1 MSVLWLIL
9 ISLHLVA
16 AVTWIGGM
24 LFLSLV
30 LAPLLRQADE
40 QSAFR
45 VLFSMAAGRFRLV
58 VRPAI
63 VILLITGPLL
73 LEARGLSLTEPSSW
87 PAVLWVKAVFV
98 GLLLLFTVLHDLL
111 LGPRVLRM
119 GSQPGASRTARDL
132 ALLTAS
138 RLVPRLAL
146 LTALVVL
153 VAAAVLAR
161 SI

>member
-1 MSVLWLIL
+1 MSVAWLIL

-30 LAPLLRQADE
+30 LAPLLRHAGD
-40 QSAFR
+40 QSGLRA
-45 VLFSMAAGRFRLV
+45 LFTAAARRFRPV
-58 VRPAI
+58 VRLAI
-63 VILLITGPLL
+63 VMLLVTGPLL
-73 LEARGLSLTEPSSW
+73 LDARGLSVTEPSSW
-87 PAVLWVKAVFV
+87 PAVLWVKLAFV
-98 GLLLLFTVLHDLL
+98 GLLLLFTLLHDLL

-119 GSQPGASRTARDL
+119 GSQPDATKTAQDL
-132 ALLTAS
+132 FLLTAS

-146 LTALVVL
+146 LTALGVL

>member
-1 MSVLWLIL
+1 MSVAWLIL
-9 ISLHLVA
+9 ISLHLIA

-30 LAPLLRQADE
+30 LAPLLRQAGD
-40 QSAFR
+40 QSGVR
-45 VLFSMAAGRFRLV
+45 VLFTTAARRFRLV

-63 VILLITGPLL
+63 VMLLVTGPLL
-73 LEARGLSLTEPSSW
+73 LDARGLSVTEPSSW
-87 PAVLWVKAVFV
+87 PAVLWVKLTFV
-98 GLLLLFTVLHDLL
+98 GLLLLFTLLHDLL

-119 GSQPGASRTARDL
+119 GSQPDAARTAQDL
-132 ALLTAS
+132 FLLTAS